1 MSNRRQLSIPS
12 QIKVGGQIIQVKTV
26 KFAPNNNLG
35 TSNITSGEIFIA
47 DCFKVGDKEIKVS
60 DTSQIN
66 TFLHEV
72 IHAILDTMGEFKL
85 SSNEKFVSCFSGFLT
100 EAIGCKFK

>member
-1 MSNRRQLSIPS
+1 MSKRKQLSIPS
-12 QIKVGGQIIQVKTV
+12 QIKVGGQTLQVKTV

-35 TSNITSGEIFIA
+35 TSNITSGEILLA
-47 DCFKVGDKEIKVS
+47 DYVEAGDKEMKVS

-72 IHAILDTMGEFKL
+72 THAVLDTMGEFKL
-85 SSNEKFVSCFSGFLT
+85 SNNEKFVSCFSGFLT
-100 EAIGCKFK
+100 EAIGYKFK

>member
-1 MSNRRQLSIPS
+1 MSKRIQLSIPS
-12 QIKVGGQIIQVKTV
+12 QIKVGGQTIQIKTV
-26 KFAPNNNLG
+26 KFAPDNNLG
-35 TSNITSGEIFIA
+35 TSNITSGEIFLA
-47 DCFKVGDKEIKVS
+47 DYFKAGEKEMRVS

-85 SSNEKFVSCFSGFLT
+85 SNNEKFVSCFSGFLT
-100 EAIGCKFK
+100 EAIGYKFK

>member
-1 MSNRRQLSIPS
+1 MRKKRQLSIPS
-12 QIKVGGQIIQVKTV
+12 QIKVGGQTIQIKTV

-35 TSNITSGEIFIA
+35 TSNITSGEILLA
-47 DCFKVGDKEIKVS
+47 DYFKVGEEEIRVS

-72 IHAILDTMGEFKL
+72 THAILDTMGEFKL

-100 EAIGCKFK
+100 EAIGYKFK